1 MCVRSRGSSDPDV
14 PPDVPRAACVPFERV
29 GDAVRLVRRPKTK
42 WRRPTELVLEDG
54 QLPFVLQVRLAV
66 GSSALRVS
74 NGAAAVFFVAL
85 RLSVA
90 MVTSN
95 FNFWFCSYQR
105 CHVR

>member
-54 QLPFVLQVRLAV
+54 QLPFVLQVCLAV
-66 GSSALRVS
+66 GSALCIS
-74 NGAAAVFFVAL
+74 NGSAAAFLAAIHL
-85 RLSVA
+85 TVA
-90 MVTSN
+90 MVASR
-95 FNFWFCSYQR
+95 FSFWVCSYPG
-105 CHVR
+105 CLVR